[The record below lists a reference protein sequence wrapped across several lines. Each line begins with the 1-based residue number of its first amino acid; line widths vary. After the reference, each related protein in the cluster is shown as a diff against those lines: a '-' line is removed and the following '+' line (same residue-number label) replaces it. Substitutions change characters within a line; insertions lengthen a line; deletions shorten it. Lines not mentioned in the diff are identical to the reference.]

1 MNKTLIQSYID
12 KIKLDDIRQFAIRQ
26 NVFLEEDELQVIYNY
41 VKNDNERF
49 FKNPDG
55 VLMEI
60 KEKVKEDTF
69 TVISELY
76 NRYRLFLG

>member
-12 KIKLDDIRQFAIRQ
+12 KIKLDDISQFAIRQ
-26 NVFLEEDELQVIYNY
+26 NVFLEDDELQVIYNY

-60 KEKVKEDTF
+60 KGKVKEDTF

>member
-26 NVFLEEDELQVIYNY
+26 NVFLEDDELQVIYNY

-60 KEKVKEDTF
+60 KGKVKEDTF